1 MTAMAAVVVFCTTYA
16 LILPAITQE
25 NKPTC
30 GKEAHE
36 HEASCYRQ
44 PEKYLMC
51 AAQTHIHGLECLD
64 DRGFAVC
71 GYDSYL
77 IHSHEDHCY
86 DAQGTPICPLPEQ
99 AVHQHR
105 EGCYAVPEPDASTHP
120 AHEHGEECYETV
132 PPVLICGQETDTGHH
147 HSEEGGCYTYETVL
161 CCGLEETQGHRHG
174 EDCFDAEGNLLCTQA
189 EVPGHTH
196 GGDCLE
202 TKALL
207 ICDLEETQG
216 HAHVDSCYEVQE
228 PILICGLEEAAP
240 SETGPVLICGFGQPV
255 FHQHEEGCFRSET
268 EEPELICEIE
278 EHIHDDLRCYTDY
291 SADLESE
298 EDWIKT
304 LPELSGRWEEDIVA
318 VADSQIGYMESTRNY
333 WVEEDGT
340 VKGYTRYGQW
350 YGSPYGDWCAMFVSF
365 CLHYAEVPAETVPK
379 EASCRKWVELLKTGE
394 LYLPEEES
402 RSQEGEF
409 LPGAGD
415 LVFFDYDGDGI
426 STHVGIV
433 EYVEDEILHTI
444 EGNAYNSVRRQEYEL
459 TDPVILGY
467 GLVPEQPEEAAGE
480 EETTVPETVLTEQTI
495 RAVIYTNET
504 LAQPAEDETVIL
516 ISGLLPEGAAAVA
529 YAVELEMDLIE
540 GETVLLA
547 YDITILDGSGG
558 PFVQEEG
565 QSPFRVSIQPPGWT
579 AQEDETYSVY
589 YVPEDGEP
597 EMMDCESEEDAVSF
611 TTDHFS
617 TYALTATG
625 TSATVY
631 LNGDTGDDGNAGTG
645 TSVPVKTLDR
655 ALKLVREGGTIY
667 ISGTVAV
674 SGETEWD
681 LEDSTVTLKRYSSF
695 TGPLVLVENGGSL
708 TLRNIT
714 INGGS
719 GTPSASSIA
728 TNTTYASGSAKA
740 PIILVQSG
748 GSLNICNGAVLEYNS
763 NKPDVSSN
771 DFVENGYVGQGGAV
785 YCQGDLNMSG
795 GTIRYCEAESGGG
808 IYIESANTNRITFHL
823 SGGLITYN
831 YAREISPTSYRK
843 TPYHRNAGGGIYVG
857 DYVTMYMSGGTI
869 SYNQT
874 SREGGGISL
883 GWLNRSNGAAIYD
896 FITTFHMTGGTLDH
910 NTATSTGGGLNITA
924 GREAYIS
931 AGYFTNNTA
940 NGNEYQ
946 HSNSGTIMPVY
957 SGGGIYL
964 DDAQY
969 NKNGTAKDG
978 KPGYALIHR
987 VLITNNTS
995 DSYCGG
1001 IATCSTSST
1010 YISSNLQM
1018 DGTLIFGN
1026 RTGSQTAANSSQ
1038 LSLNGKVKL
1047 VSDTALGGI
1056 AYKWD
1061 KSYRNTLSESDE
1073 NVKAAMQLATVI
1085 ITGNDAYDGGGIGC
1099 NGSIEIG
1106 GEENPGDITISI
1118 TKIWDDAGD
1127 IPHPDHITVQ
1137 LYQDGIAWGTPIVIR
1152 KQLDVSGEEYWPVV
1166 YVDQLPSG
1174 HEYTIRELEAD
1185 QYSVEITQNG
1195 NQFTIT
1201 NSIKGFTVEKKWA
1214 GDSETDRP
1222 GAITVQLYR
1231 DGEAYGDPVTL
1242 TAANGWKYIWIG
1254 LPEGYAY
1261 TAEEVSIPEGYY
1273 SEDNGQLIEPD
1284 VWQITNTKIPTIS
1297 VSVEKRWEGGMA
1309 DSVTV
1314 SLLSNG
1320 VVMDSVVLNGENNW
1334 LYQWKDLPR
1343 CNAQGT
1349 DIAYTVREDPVKG
1362 YSSLITTGTPPANTT
1377 VRWVAETPKSGD
1389 GESYLIVSEQGA
1401 LAVSGSS
1408 LAWMDVSEILQSG
1421 AVAPNTALWT
1431 WNNSLKN
1438 GDGQYLYLSGRS
1450 SYSFSPGTTQT
1461 TVSLSQGKISASG
1474 GSRTRYL
1481 TGIDS
1486 GKGTTSTSSYSAMS
1500 FTFYRRVEETTSIDS
1515 DLHFIVTNAKLPDFI
1530 TFHFGKYA
1538 VGASEQPTLLAGA
1551 ELELYKVAD
1560 SGDVTIPGTDVKG
1573 TLADS
1578 WTSENASGANG
1589 GIHVKELFSGTYYL
1603 IETRTPPGHLGL
1615 SGPVIFEVNAEAG
1628 AVNLIACPYELTL
1641 SGETEVEF
1649 PIYNTVTYALPETGG
1664 PGTVLYTAGGLLMT
1678 ITSAVL
1684 LLIMSSKRRRGSHNY
1699 L

>member
-1 MTAMAAVVVFCTTYA
+1 MAAVVVFCTTYA

-132 PPVLICGQETDTGHH
+132 PPVLICGQETDAGHH

-189 EVPGHTH
+189 EAPGHTH

-240 SETGPVLICGFGQPV
+240 SETEPVLICGFGQPV
-255 FHQHEEGCFRSET
+255 FHQHEEGCFCSET
-268 EEPELICEIE
+268 EEPELICELEI
-278 EHIHDDLRCYTDY
+278 HVHDDLRCYTDR
-291 SADLESE
+291 SADLECE
-298 EDWIKT
+298 ADWIRT
-304 LPELSGRWEEDIVA
+304 LPELSGRWRKDILA
-318 VADSQIGYMESTRNY
+318 VAESQLGYMESTRNY
-333 WVEEDGT
+333 WVEEDDV

-365 CLHYAEVPAETVPK
+365 CLHYAEVPETAMPL
-379 EASCRKWVELLKTGE
+379 EAGCARWVKLLKE
-394 LYLPEEES
+394 REQFLPAAEAVT
-402 RSQEGEF
+402 QTGEF
-409 LPGAGD
+409 LPAEGD
-415 LVFFDYDGDGI
+415 LVFFDHDGDGI
-426 STHVGIV
+426 SNHVGLV
-433 EYVEDEILHTI
+433 EKVRDGILHTI
-444 EGNAYNSVRRQEYEL
+444 EGNAGNAVRRVEYEL
-459 TDPVILGY
+459 TDPVLMGY
-467 GLVPEQPEEAAGE
+467 GLVPKQPRATEW
-480 EETTVPETVLTEQTI
+480 VLMEQTI

-516 ISGLLPEGAAAVA
+516 ISGMLPEGAAAVA
-529 YAVELEMDLIE
+529 FPVELEADLIE
-540 GETVLLA
+540 GETLLLA

-579 AQEDETYSVY
+579 AQEGETYSVY

-748 GSLNICNGAVLEYNS
+748 GSLNICDGAVLEYNS
-763 NKPDVSSN
+763 NKPDSVSTN
-771 DFVENGYVGQGGAV
+771 NYRGQGGAV
-785 YCQGDLNMSG
+785 YCQGNLNMTG
-795 GTIRYCEAESGGG
+795 GTIRYCEALSGGG
-808 IYIESANTNRITFHL
+808 IYIESANSNRITFNL
-823 SGGLITYN
+823 SGGTITYN
-831 YAREISPTSYRK
+831 YAREIVSKTSDRDD
-843 TPYHRNAGGGIYVG
+843 PYHRNAGGGVYVG
-857 DYVTMYMSGGTI
+857 DYVTMNMSGGTI
-869 SYNQT
+869 SYNQ
-874 SREGGGISL
+874 SAREGGGISL
-883 GWLNRSNGAAIYD
+883 GWLNRTKGAAISTY
-896 FITTFHMTGGTLDH
+896 ITTFNMTGGVFEN

-931 AGYFTNNTA
+931 AGTFTGNRA
-940 NGNEYQ
+940 NGQEYQ
-946 HSNSGTIMPVY
+946 PEAGYSAPSQVY
-957 SGGGIYL
+957 SGGAIYL
-964 DDAQY
+964 DAQQL
-969 NKNGTAKDG
+969 NSSGRKAG

-987 VLITNNTS
+987 VLIANNS
-995 DSYCGG
+995 AGAYGGG
-1001 IATCSTSST
+1001 IATCSTSNT
-1010 YISSNLQM
+1010 YVSPNLET
-1018 DGTLIFGN
+1018 DGTLIYGN
-1026 RTGSQTAANSSQ
+1026 TAQSGNEMH
-1038 LSLNGKVKL
+1038 LSGTVNL
-1047 VSDTALGGI
+1047 VGNTAMGNI
-1056 AYKWD
+1056 AYNWTIG
-1061 KSYRNTLSESDE
+1061 RNDTSAYDNNLSGDDE
-1073 NVKAAMQLATVI
+1073 KVKAAAKLATVI
-1085 ITGNDAYDGGGIGC
+1085 ITGNYGLDGGGIGC
-1099 NGSIEIG
+1099 NGTIEIG
-1106 GEENPGDITISI
+1106 GEENPTDITLSLN
-1118 TKIWDDAGD
+1118 KVWDDDGT
-1127 IPHPDHITVQ
+1127 IQHPDYVTVQ
-1137 LYQDGIAWGTPIVIR
+1137 VYQDGQPYGDPIRIW
-1152 KQLDVSGEEYWPVV
+1152 KQIDASGNEYWPTV
-1166 YVDQLPSG
+1166 YVDSLPSG

-1362 YSSLITTGTPPANTT
+1362 YSSLITTGTPPVNTT

-1431 WNNSLKN
+1431 WNSSLKN

-1450 SYSFSPGTTQT
+1450 SYSFSPGTTET
-1461 TVSLSQGKISASG
+1461 SVSLSQGKISASG
-1474 GSRTRYL
+1474 GYRTRYL

-1500 FTFYRRVEETTSIDS
+1500 FTFYRRVEETTSVDS

-1684 LLIMSSKRRRGSHNY
+1684 LLIMPSKRRRGSHGY